1 MPNDQ
6 PSRTLEIRAFERLA
20 VCLAAPLLV
29 LSLTSCGGK
38 ANDRHTASGGESVG
52 GETSTEPTANGGSSG
67 LGSAGLADLGLAGGI
82 TVPVG
87 GAPASRPDHC
97 NGLSYS
103 APRITWSVIA
113 DNPPAPKGGAIS
125 NGTYHSTKRED
136 FVGPG
141 GSNSTIPNSVGRAL
155 VISASTGVSADLQIT
170 WQERGGELPLWIEQ
184 NQTIVVT
191 GTSYAYTVT
200 CTTDTQEALTA
211 PGSVSFTAT
220 MDQLIRFYPITGGA
234 TRVETFE
241 RE

>member
-1 MPNDQ
+1 M
-6 PSRTLEIRAFERLA
+6 
-20 VCLAAPLLV
+20 
-29 LSLTSCGGK
+29 
-38 ANDRHTASGGESVG
+38 
-52 GETSTEPTANGGSSG
+52 
-67 LGSAGLADLGLAGGI
+67 LGSAGLADHWLDAGI
-82 TVPVG
+82 AIPDG
-87 GAPASRPDHC
+87 GAPASLADHC

-103 APRITWSVIA
+103 SPRITWSVIA

-141 GSNSTIPNSVGRAL
+141 GSSSTTPNRPGLAL
-155 VISASTGVSADLQIT
+155 VISASTGVSADLQIS
-170 WQERGGELPLWIEQ
+170 WQERGGELPLWSEQ

-200 CTTDTQEALTA
+200 CTTDAQEVLTM
-211 PGSVSFTAT
+211 PGSVPFTAT
-220 MDQLIRFYPITGGA
+220 MDQLIRFYPNTGGG